1 MDTKPNNNSANNQV
15 VSDEDRRK
23 LAEIIAK
30 RPKSVSTNYSTG
42 EVITVF
48 KDGRVVKSRIA
59 PMQPIITRIGDET
72 EGVGKVTFNVRLDGE
87 AI

>member
-48 KDGRVVKSRIA
+48 KDGRVVKA
-59 PMQPIITRIGDET
+59 ALHQC
-72 EGVGKVTFNVRLDGE
+72 NL
-87 AI
+87 